1 MVFQGRRRSCFLV
14 CFYFW
19 FVLLFCKLL
28 RKDLGELVSMMEHD
42 PNCSMETLYELCESW
57 LCERI
62 DEEIS
67 RERKDKERRNIY
79 DVG

>member
-1 MVFQGRRRSCFLV
+1 
-14 CFYFW
+14 
-19 FVLLFCKLL
+19 
-28 RKDLGELVSMMEHD
+28 
-42 PNCSMETLYELCESW
+42 METLYELCESW